1 MAFKK
6 DFVWGVATASYQIEG
21 AVTADGKTVSVWDDF
36 SHKKGN
42 IEDNQT
48 GDIAC
53 DHYHRYKEDIAIMKD
68 IGLTGYRFSFAW
80 SRIFPEGRGKVNQK
94 GVDHYKRVCETLL
107 ENGVEPFVTL

>member
-21 AVTADGKTVSVWDDF
+21 SVNVDGKTVSVWDDF

-48 GDIAC
+48 GDAAC
-53 DHYHRYKEDIAIMKD
+53 DHYNIYIYFN
-68 IGLTGYRFSFAW
+68 LF
-80 SRIFPEGRGKVNQK
+80 
-94 GVDHYKRVCETLL
+94 
-107 ENGVEPFVTL
+107 

>member
-21 AVTADGKTVSVWDDF
+21 GYNADGKLLSVWDDF
-36 SHKKGN
+36 SHKQGN

-53 DHYHRYKEDIAIMKD
+53 DHYNRYYE
-68 IGLTGYRFSFAW
+68 
-80 SRIFPEGRGKVNQK
+80 V
-94 GVDHYKRVCETLL
+94 VCLLMRMNVVIDGGTYETK
-107 ENGVEPFVTL
+107 